1 MRPLRQQLLIW
12 LLGGMLMSTLLTGAM
27 LYVQVNEEANELFDY
42 QLKQMATTLPADLT
56 MPAQPLWGPDPKENE
71 DIVVQV
77 WDGAGQTIYQSS
89 AGVALPHFLSAGF
102 HTISLH
108 DKLWRA
114 YVVARHDRFIQVA
127 QPTSTRQ
134 KLAAEMALRSLLP
147 FAVLIPALA
156 VLIWVVVGRGLAP
169 LHRVAD
175 ALRQRSPDAMQ
186 ALPDDNLPPEI
197 RPLVAA
203 LNTLLAQLAMALAA
217 QRAFVADAA
226 HELRTPLAALKLQLQ
241 LAERADTPAA
251 RQTAIA
257 KLHERLD
264 RATHLVAQLLTLARQ
279 EPRMATRKFATVN
292 LAELAR
298 QVVADRS
305 PLAERRN
312 IDLGVAADAGEVSTQ
327 GDADSL
333 RILLGNL
340 VDNAIR
346 YTPPGGRV
354 DVNVQSVDGQPVLS
368 VLDNGPGIPIEERE
382 RVFDRFYR
390 REGSGVTGS
399 GLGLAIV
406 QNIAEQ
412 HGAVVALTD
421 NPEGAGLRV
430 EVRFP
435 G

>member
-12 LLGGMLMSTLLTGAM
+12 LLGGMLVSSLLAGAV
-27 LYVQVNEEANELFDY
+27 LYLQVHEEANELFDY
-42 QLKQMATTLPADLT
+42 QLKQMAASLPAQLTLPA
-56 MPAQPLWGPDPKENE
+56 PPLWGPDPEE
-71 DIVVQV
+71 DQDIVMQV
-77 WDGAGQTIYQSS
+77 WDRNGQPLYASNR
-89 AGVALPHFLSAGF
+89 ALALPRYLPNGF
-102 HTISLH
+102 HTVTTR
-108 DKLWRA
+108 DEQWRVYA
-114 YVVARHDRFIQVA
+114 VTRHEHIIQVA
-127 QPTSTRQ
+127 QPTSVRQ
-134 KLAAEMALRSLLP
+134 ELAAGLAARSLLP
-147 FAVLIPALA
+147 FAILIPALA
-156 VLIWVVVGRGLAP
+156 LLIWVAVGRSLAP
-169 LHRVAD
+169 LQRVAD
-175 ALRQRSPDAMQ
+175 ALRRRSPDAMQ
-186 ALPDDNLPPEI
+186 ALPNDNLPPEI
-197 RPLVAA
+197 RPLVDA
-203 LNTLLAQLAMALAA
+203 LNSLLERLDEALAT

-251 RQTAIA
+251 RTAAIA

-279 EPRMATRKFATVN
+279 EPRMATRKFAAVN

-346 YTPPGGRV
+346 YTPSGGRV
-354 DVNVQSVDGQPVLS
+354 DVNVQRANGQPVLS
-368 VLDNGPGIPIEERE
+368 VQDNGPGIPIEERE

-390 REGSGVTGS
+390 REGSDVTGS

-412 HGAVVALTD
+412 HSAVVVLAD
-421 NPEGAGLRV
+421 NPEGEGLRV